1 MSIALKASTIT
12 NNVNP
17 KPGAVWLE
25 KLPAEVA
32 LQFLASDAEHDPS
45 LFPGW
50 HCVMGTSASAGF
62 GLSLQELCFEGVVL
76 CLLQQG
82 LLDLAN
88 IRL

>member
-1 MSIALKASTIT
+1 MSIALSIHYE
-12 NNVNP
+12 NP

-45 LFPGW
+45 LYPDW

-62 GLSLQELCFEGVVL
+62 GRSL
-76 CLLQQG
+76 
-82 LLDLAN
+82 
-88 IRL
+88 